1 MLLRFQTS
9 NHRSILE
16 SVELSMVA
24 VDEDRATTRGFEL
37 LSEQVLTVAGIY
49 GSNASG
55 KSNVLGAIAWLST
68 AVETSLRRWEERVPR
83 DPHRFGKG
91 PDSPSVF
98 DIDFVV
104 DGVRHGYRLEVDDSA
119 VLYESLHS
127 YPERRRR
134 TLFERDKDV
143 IEFRRGLTGTGGI
156 QDLLTPTTLALSAA
170 IRLGILSSALR
181 AAR

>member
-1 MLLRFQTS
+1 M
-9 NHRSILE
+9 
-16 SVELSMVA
+16 
-24 VDEDRATTRGFEL
+24 
-37 LSEQVLTVAGIY
+37 
-49 GSNASG
+49 
-55 KSNVLGAIAWLST
+55 
-68 AVETSLRRWEERVPR
+68 
-83 DPHRFGKG
+83 
-91 PDSPSVF
+91 
-98 DIDFVV
+98 

-170 IRLGILSSALR
+170 IRLGDPVIGAAGRAIAGIGALGLNQRWDSSVPLFSA
-181 AAR
+181 